1 VEITFTRHAKNRIKL
16 YRIDRVELIRK
27 VETINVKALPL
38 LEKRAFLLEGIR
50 SKIGTAIKVVLI
62 KKRDKI
68 LVWTNYPIGKGKIG
82 KGKKRK

>member
-1 VEITFTRHAKNRIKL
+1 MEFTFTRHAKQRIKL

-27 VETINVKALPL
+27 VEDINVKALPL

-62 KKRDKI
+62 KHKDKVV
-68 LVWTNYPIGKGKIG
+68 VWTNFPIGKGKIG